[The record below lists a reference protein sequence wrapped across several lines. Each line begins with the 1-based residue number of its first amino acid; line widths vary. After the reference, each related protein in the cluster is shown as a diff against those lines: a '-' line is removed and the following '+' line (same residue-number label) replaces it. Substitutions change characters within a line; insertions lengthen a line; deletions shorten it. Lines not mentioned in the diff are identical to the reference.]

1 MNSFAANIADHLKR
15 LAAFAGRES
24 RGHFWPYAGAVLALS
39 FITMFL
45 LMIPPMAESMRR
57 TQQFAAA
64 NPDQATVESGPG
76 HYSISIQGHHPEL
89 MPDFASMML
98 GMNAVMAVAVLLLAA
113 AIVRRLHDRGR
124 SGLWALM
131 PLPFLAF
138 ASIVTPG
145 VMAAST
151 PDLGLFFALF
161 LNNMIYIGTLVAL
174 VVMLA
179 GPSAAGPNKYGET
192 PEGR

>member
-1 MNSFAANIADHLKR
+1 MNSFAANIADHLKL
-15 LAAFAGRES
+15 LAKFAGRES
-24 RGHFWPYAGAVLALS
+24 RGYFWPYAGAVVALS
-39 FITMFL
+39 FVAVSL
-45 LMIPPMAESMRR
+45 LMIAPMAETMRR
-57 TQQFAAA
+57 MQQFAAA

-89 MPDFASMML
+89 MPDFSSMML
-98 GMNAVMAVAVLLLAA
+98 GMNTVMAVAALLLAA

-124 SGLWALM
+124 SGFWALL

-145 VMAAST
+145 VMAAGS
-151 PDLGLFFALF
+151 PDLGMFFVLF

-174 VVMLA
+174 VVILA
-179 GPSAAGPNKYGET
+179 GPSAAEPNAYGK
-192 PEGR
+192 PPA